1 MSLVY
6 LDQHSQRQTLGKSG
20 TWRQVRA
27 KSLSLW
33 CRLQTCQVFVHLYTD
48 IGVPKTRVKA
58 IGIVWKSVIKKQGTD
73 NGFNGKGINFWKG
86 TPNWGIYGWGVFDL
100 NGWGK
105 IGKGKLQ
112 RNRRWNFQQKQA
124 AEREK
129 RTRSG
134 KQQVNAVLTV
144 C

>member
-33 CRLQTCQVFVHLYTD
+33 RRLQTCQVFVHLYTN

-58 IGIVWKSVIKKQGTD
+58 IGIVWKAVIKKQGTD

-86 TPNWGIYGWGVFDL
+86 TPNFLCVGASSCPRVSAITG
-100 NGWGK
+100 NSM
-105 IGKGKLQ
+105 
-112 RNRRWNFQQKQA
+112 KQY
-124 AEREK
+124 
-129 RTRSG
+129 TP
-134 KQQVNAVLTV
+134 